1 MYDCLVVINL
11 DTSIGY
17 QLWKGFPNLKR
28 EYTGE
33 ALSVEAT
40 LLSENANLA
49 RVVGYHQIDD
59 TLPNTS
65 WVQVM
70 GDQVAPLRASM
81 VLGTILPPSFPN
93 LDSHVSGDFTMIPYW
108 LRY

>member
-33 ALSVEAT
+33 ALSVVAT

-49 RVVGYHQIDD
+49 RVMGYHQIDD
-59 TLPNTS
+59 TLHNTS

-70 GDQVAPLRASM
+70 GDQVAPLRAST
-81 VLGTILPPSFPN
+81 VHGTILPPSFPN
-93 LDSHVSGDFTMIPYW
+93 LDSRVSGDFTMIPYW